1 MDQKPIQTSGSILF
15 LGIIIVLVLFL
26 IKFFDISYPIS
37 VTNRSLS
44 GELSVVGE
52 GKVDV
57 VPDTAEVSAGIVVQ
71 DAKTVQEAE
80 QKINEVNNK
89 IIAAAIALGIPKEDI
104 KTSNYSIS
112 PDYRFEPAG
121 GRSTQNTYTGNATV
135 TIKVKDANKVSGV
148 ISAATTAGA
157 NQVYN
162 AGFSVDDPGKFREQ
176 ARSKAIQNAKEQAQK
191 LASQLGIRLGKIVNI
206 VESTPETPMPFME
219 KRLAIPQKGG
229 LSPNIEPG
237 TQTISSTVTLY
248 FERN

>member
-1 MDQKPIQTSGSILF
+1 M
-15 LGIIIVLVLFL
+15 
-26 IKFFDISYPIS
+26 
-37 VTNRSLS
+37 S

-71 DAKTVQEAE
+71 DAKTVQDAE

-89 IIAAAIALGIPKEDI
+89 IIAAAIALGIPKENI
-104 KTSNYSIS
+104 KTSSYSINPNYGFGPPGVS
-112 PDYRFEPAG
+112 ATP
-121 GRSTQNTYTGNATV
+121 TTYTGNATV

-148 ISAATTAGA
+148 ITAATSAGA

-162 AGFSVDDPGKFREQ
+162 AGFSVDDPAKFREQ
-176 ARSKAIQNAKEQAQK
+176 ARDKAIENAKQQAQK

-206 VESTPETPMPFME
+206 VESNTGSPIPFME
-219 KRLAIPQKGG
+219 KSLAAPLGG
-229 LSPNIEPG
+229 GSAPNIEPG